1 MIKGWSNEFKVG
13 LLALFAIVFSA
24 LFILETDDRPDGAI
38 DGYTLYADVPS
49 AEGVRVTTQVLIAGV
64 SVGSIRDISLEGSNA
79 RLSLEMSGDLQ
90 LPVDSWAELRSS
102 GVLGD
107 RLVVVIPG
115 VEQELLV
122 DGDVIQ
128 TRPYGLDIDNL
139 QDQLEVIT
147 EDVQA
152 ITASLRDYLEDEGV
166 KSSLDA
172 TVKNLEQLS
181 EEVRELST
189 ANKSEVN
196 AIARNLREV
205 SESLKTIIDA
215 TGTTVEEQ
223 GAAVADATEKLN
235 QSLEDINSI
244 TSKIDQ
250 GQGTLGVLVNDDTPV
265 RQVET
270 TLNEVN
276 TTLKEVNQ
284 VVTSV
289 SDLRTEIIY
298 DGAWF
303 IGQQPTSGAFVE
315 NPVHRQARNTLGL
328 QIMPREDYWYV
339 FEFVSHPVGSIDFR
353 QVENPDLGTTYT
365 EYVRTRDVRFSFQFA
380 RRYNHLALRLGVKHS
395 SGGVGAD
402 AYLWQ
407 DRVKLSADLYDFTY
421 GSYPLLDGTP
431 NLEVGLRVEPYP
443 HVFVQGGVY
452 NALLG
457 ARHGMHT
464 GYVGAGLHFN
474 DDDFKWIIATLPS
487 VP

>member
-1 MIKGWSNEFKVG
+1 MSKGWSNEFKVG
-13 LLALFAIVFSA
+13 LLAIFAAVFSA
-24 LFILETDDRPDGAI
+24 LFILQTDDRPDGAI
-38 DGYTLYADVPS
+38 DGYTLYADVPT

-64 SVGSIRDISLEGSNA
+64 AVGSVRDIALQGSQA
-79 RLSLEMSGDLQ
+79 RLALEMSGDVA
-90 LPVDSWAELRSS
+90 LPVDSWAELRTS

-107 RLVVVIPG
+107 RIVVLSPG

-122 DGDVIQ
+122 DGDLLQ

-139 QDQLEVIT
+139 QGQLEVIT
-147 EDVQA
+147 GNVQA

-223 GAAVADATEKLN
+223 GAAVAEATQRLN
-235 QSLEDINSI
+235 QSLDDINSI

-270 TLNEVN
+270 TLAEVN
-276 TTLKEVNQ
+276 TTLREVNQ

-289 SDLRTEIIY
+289 SDLRTEVYY
-298 DGAWF
+298 DGAYF
-303 IGQQPTSGAFVE
+303 MGQQPTSGALTD
-315 NPVHRQARNTLGL
+315 NPVHGKSRNVLGL

-339 FEFVSHPVGSIDFR
+339 FEFVDHPVGSFDFR
-353 QVENPDLGTTYT
+353 QVESPELGTRYT

-380 RRYNHLALRLGVKHS
+380 RRYNHIALRLGVKHS

-402 AYLWQ
+402 AYMWQ
-407 DRVKLSADLYDFTY
+407 DRVKVSADLYDFTY

-431 NLEVGLRVEPYP
+431 NLELGVRVEPYP
-443 HVFVQGGVY
+443 HVFVQGGMY
-452 NALLG
+452 NTLMG

>member
-1 MIKGWSNEFKVG
+1 MVRGWSNEFKVG
-13 LLALFAIVFSA
+13 LLAILVAVFTA
-24 LFILETDDRPDGAI
+24 MFILETDDRPSGAI
-38 DGYTLYADVPS
+38 EGYTLYADVPT

-64 SVGSIRDISLEGSNA
+64 SVGSVRGISLEGSQA
-79 RLSLEMSGDLQ
+79 RLSLEMSGELE
-90 LPVDSWAELRSS
+90 LPVGSWAELRSS

-107 RLVVVIPG
+107 KIVVIAPG
-115 VEQELLV
+115 NEEELLV
-122 DGDVIQ
+122 DGDVIS
-128 TRPYGLDIDNL
+128 TRPYGLDFDNL
-139 QDQLEVIT
+139 QGQLEVIT

-181 EEVRELST
+181 AEVRELST

-205 SESLKTIIDA
+205 SESLKTIIEA

-223 GAAVADATEKLN
+223 GAAVAEATTRLN
-235 QSLEDINSI
+235 KSLEDINSI
-244 TSKIDQ
+244 TSKIDE
-250 GQGTLGVLVNDDTPV
+250 GQGTLGVLINDDTPV
-265 RQVET
+265 RQVEA

-276 TTLKEVNQ
+276 TTLREVNQ

-289 SDLRTEIIY
+289 SDLRTEVYY
-298 DGAWF
+298 DGAYF
-303 IGQQPTSGAFVE
+303 LGQQPSSGALVE
-315 NPVHRQARNTLGL
+315 NPVHMKSRNVLGL
-328 QIMPREDYWYV
+328 QIMPREDYWYI
-339 FEFVSHPVGSIDFR
+339 FEFVDHPVGSFDFR
-353 QVENPDLGTTYT
+353 QVESPELGTRYT
-365 EYVRTRDVRFSFQFA
+365 EYVRTRDARFSFQFA
-380 RRYNHLALRLGVKHS
+380 RRYDHFSFRLGVKHS

-407 DRVKLSADLYDFTY
+407 DRVKFSADLYDFTY
-421 GSYPLLDGTP
+421 ASYPLLDGTP
-431 NLEVGLRVEPYP
+431 NVELGVRVEPYP

-452 NALLG
+452 NALMG

>member
-1 MIKGWSNEFKVG
+1 MVKGWSNEFKVG
-13 LLALFAIVFSA
+13 LLALLAAVFTAVFIVQ
-24 LFILETDDRPDGAI
+24 TDDRPDGAI
-38 DGYTLYADVPS
+38 DGYTLYADVAT

-64 SVGSIRDISLEGSNA
+64 SVGSIRDIGLEGNAA
-79 RLSLEMSGDLQ
+79 RLALEMSSNLA
-90 LPVDSWAELRSS
+90 LPVDSWAELRTS

-107 RLVVVIPG
+107 KIVVITPG
-115 VEQELLV
+115 SAQELLV
-122 DGDVIQ
+122 DGDVLD
-128 TRPYGLDIDNL
+128 TRPYGIDIDNL

-147 EDVQA
+147 GDVQA
-152 ITASLRDYLEDEGV
+152 ITASLRDYLEDDAV

-172 TVKNLEQLS
+172 TVKNMEQLS

-189 ANKSEVN
+189 ANKAEVN

-223 GAAVADATEKLN
+223 GQAVADATERLN
-235 QSLEDINSI
+235 KSLEDINSI

-250 GQGTLGVLVNDDTPV
+250 GQGTLGVLINDDTPV
-265 RQVET
+265 RQVEA
-270 TLNEVN
+270 TLHEVN
-276 TTLKEVNQ
+276 TTLREVNQ

-289 SDLRTEIIY
+289 SDLRTEVYY
-298 DGAWF
+298 DGAYF
-303 IGQQPTSGAFVE
+303 MGQQPTSGALVE
-315 NPVHRQARNTLGL
+315 NPVHHKSRNVLGL
-328 QIMPREDYWYV
+328 QIMPREDYWYM
-339 FEFVSHPVGSIDFR
+339 FEFVDHPVGSFDFR
-353 QVENPDLGTTYT
+353 QVESPELGTRYT

-380 RRYNHLALRLGVKHS
+380 RRYDHLVLRLGVKHS

-407 DRVKLSADLYDFTY
+407 DRVKFSADLYDFTY
-421 GSYPLLDGTP
+421 ASYPLLDGTP
-431 NLEVGLRVEPYP
+431 NLELGLRVEPYP

-452 NALLG
+452 NAVMG